1 MIISIGYRV
10 KSSRG
15 IAFRRWATS
24 ILKDYIMQG
33 YVVNEKS
40 KGALEGIIGSVY
52 RTVFGEDANPTV
64 REKAANLLYFIV
76 KDHPFTDGCKRIAA
90 SIFLYF

>member
-1 MIISIGYRV
+1 MKNIFKENELNPIATCTNFARVQNEGGREIERTFNYYNLDIIISIGYRV

-15 IAFRRWATS
+15 IAFRRRATS

-40 KGALEGIIGSVY
+40 KGALEGIIGS
-52 RTVFGEDANPTV
+52 
-64 REKAANLLYFIV
+64 I
-76 KDHPFTDGCKRIAA
+76 
-90 SIFLYF
+90 

>member
-15 IAFRRWATS
+15 IAFRRRATS

-40 KGALEGIIGSVY
+40 KGALGGIIGS
-52 RTVFGEDANPTV
+52 
-64 REKAANLLYFIV
+64 I
-76 KDHPFTDGCKRIAA
+76 
-90 SIFLYF
+90 

>member
-15 IAFRRWATS
+15 ISFRRWATS

-40 KGALEGIIGSVY
+40 KGALEGIKLEIISQCGKIK
-52 RTVFGEDANPTV
+52 TVVG
-64 REKAANLLYFIV
+64 I
-76 KDHPFTDGCKRIAA
+76 C
-90 SIFLYF
+90 S

>member
-10 KSSRG
+10 KSSRE

-40 KGALEGIIGSVY
+40 KGALEGIIGS
-52 RTVFGEDANPTV
+52 
-64 REKAANLLYFIV
+64 I
-76 KDHPFTDGCKRIAA
+76 
-90 SIFLYF
+90 